1 MKKADC
7 SIKLREYTRTQVSPT
22 LAEKD
27 LVTRLY
33 GAVRDALGEN
43 CYLIG
48 SFARFTSCRP
58 LHDIDVLFVAGD
70 FHVNQLNPQEILTKL
85 RTALSQ
91 KFKNPTAYR
100 FEISQQTHSITICFL
115 KAKKSVSP

>member
-1 MKKADC
+1 MKKADV

-33 GAVRDALGEN
+33 GAVRDALGGN

-58 LHDIDVLFVAGD
+58 LHDIDVLFISGD
-70 FHVNQLNPQEILTKL
+70 FHANELNPQKLLTTL
-85 RTALSQ
+85 RTTLSQ
-91 KFKNPTAYR
+91 KFKNPNR
-100 FEISQQTHSITICFL
+100 V
-115 KAKKSVSP
+115 SVRNLSADSLNNDLLP